1 MSTYAIDIE
10 PRCKA
15 CGKLLA
21 MTVTRPWTIGC
32 GRCKTSNTGDSFGHP
47 RNTRTIDSGDD

>member
-1 MSTYAIDIE
+1 MSSYAIDIE
-10 PRCKA
+10 PRCRE

-32 GRCKTSNTGDSFGHP
+32 GRCKTQNTGDDFGHP
-47 RNTRTIDSGDD
+47 RNTRTVEDHP